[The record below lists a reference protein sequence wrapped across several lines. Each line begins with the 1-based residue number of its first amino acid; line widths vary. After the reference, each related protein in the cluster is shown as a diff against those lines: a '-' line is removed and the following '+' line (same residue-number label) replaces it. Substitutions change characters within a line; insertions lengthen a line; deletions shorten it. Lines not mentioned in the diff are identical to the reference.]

1 MLFRNPQ
8 CGLRKATVLP
18 EFHYFIFSEGIMS
31 NFILSCESTVDLPYS
46 YLVER
51 NIPVIFYKYTVDGV
65 QYTDDLGKDPDSLPN
80 YYKLLAGGAIPA
92 TSQIN
97 TYEYEQFFEEQ
108 LQKGDLIHV
117 TLSSGITGSYANAVT
132 AAENLKE
139 KYPDRKICVI
149 DSYGASS
156 GFGMLIDTAA
166 DLRDD
171 DMTFEYTRDW
181 ILNNRL
187 NIHHQFYSITMDY
200 FKRSGRVSG
209 PAAAIATI
217 LNICPMMRFDS
228 KGKIIAY
235 EKVRG
240 IKNVIRKTAEAMLDH
255 ANNGHNY
262 SGKCFISHSNCP
274 DAAKEL
280 KSMIIQSF
288 RKLNSDDIR
297 IFDIGTIIASH
308 TGPGTLA
315 LFFFGD
321 ERK

>member
-1 MLFRNPQ
+1 
-8 CGLRKATVLP
+8 
-18 EFHYFIFSEGIMS
+18 MS
-31 NFILSCESTVDLPYS
+31 KFILSCESTVDLPYS
-46 YLVER
+46 YLAER
-51 NIPVIFYKYTVDGV
+51 NIPVLFYTYTVDGKP
-65 QYTDDLGKDPDSLPN
+65 YKDDLGKDPDSLPN
-80 YYKLLAGGAIPA
+80 YYKLLDDGAIPS

-97 TYEYEQFFEEQ
+97 VFEYQEFFEEQ

-132 AAENLKE
+132 AADNLRE
-139 KYPDRKICVI
+139 KYPDRKISVI

-156 GFGMLIDTAA
+156 GSGMLVDTAA
-166 DLRDD
+166 DMRDND
-171 DMTFEYTRDW
+171 SSFEDVERW
-181 ILNNRL
+181 ILSNRL
-187 NIHHQFYSITMDY
+187 HIHHQFYSITMDY

-209 PAAAIATI
+209 PAATIATI

-228 KGKIIAY
+228 QGRIIAY

-240 IKNVIRKTAEAMLDH
+240 IKNVIRKTAEAMLEH
-255 ANNGHNY
+255 ADNGESY
-262 SGKCFISHSNCP
+262 TGKCWISHSNCI
-274 DAAKEL
+274 DAANQL
-280 KSMIIQSF
+280 KGMIVQDF
-288 RKLNSDDIR
+288 RKLRADDIR

>member
-1 MLFRNPQ
+1 
-8 CGLRKATVLP
+8 
-18 EFHYFIFSEGIMS
+18 MS
-31 NFILSCESTVDLPYS
+31 NFILSCESTVDLPYE

-51 NIPVIFYKYTVDGV
+51 KIPVIFYTYTVDGTP
-65 QYTDDLGKDPDSLPN
+65 YTDDLGKDPNSLPN
-80 YYKLLAGGAIPA
+80 YYRLLDGGAIPS

-97 TYEYEQFFEEQ
+97 VFEYQEFFEEQ
-108 LQKGDLIHV
+108 LQKGNLIHI

-132 AAENLKE
+132 AAENLRE
-139 KYPDRKICVI
+139 KYPDRKISVI

-156 GFGMLIDTAA
+156 GFGMLTDTAA
-166 DLRDD
+166 DMRDAGAS
-171 DMTFEYTRDW
+171 FEDTESW

-187 NIHHQFYSITMDY
+187 HIHHQFYSITMDY

-209 PAAAIATI
+209 PAAAIATM

-240 IKNVIRKTAEAMLDH
+240 IKNVIRKTAEAMTEH
-255 ANNGHNY
+255 ADNGRDY
-262 SGKCFISHSNCP
+262 SGKCFISHSNCIE
-274 DAAKEL
+274 AAEQL
-280 KSMIIQSF
+280 KSMIVHDF
-288 RKLNSDDIR
+288 RKLRANDIK
-297 IFDIGTIIASH
+297 IFNIGTIIASH